1 MRLASTTGLALLG
14 AATTVHAISSISAY
28 GNKFFYENGTQFY
41 IKGVAYQLTD
51 SDPLTDA
58 DQCARD
64 ASLMAELGANT
75 IRVYH
80 VDADSDHTDCMTTLA
95 DAGIYLLVDLDT
107 FDTYI
112 LPVPLPCTV
121 SNYLLM
127 LMYICCYRIPR
138 GGTRRN
144 TNGTPR

>member
-1 MRLASTTGLALLG
+1 MLG
-14 AATTVHAISSISAY
+14 AATTVHAISSISTY

-51 SDPLTDA
+51 SDPLADG
-58 DQCARD
+58 DQCALD
-64 ASLMAELGANT
+64 ATLMAELGANT

-80 VDADSDHTDCMTTLA
+80 VDPDSDHSACMSTME

-112 LPVPLPCTV
+112 LPVRLSPTALGGR
-121 SNYLLM
+121 LM
-127 LMYICCYRIPR
+127 LMPILCNRR
-138 GGTRRN
+138 AHGGTRPSM
-144 TNGTPR
+144 NGTPR